1 MQPNRFLGPGVNPF
15 FSKQHGSKICY
26 LHSSHMRVYYKIIYI
41 YNVVLKV
48 CSKFVTMSIDAR
60 YKWGMPLLDLSMHK
74 SSSYI

>member
-1 MQPNRFLGPGVNPF
+1 MQLNRFLGPDVNPF
-15 FSKQHGSKICY
+15 SNRIRGLKYLICTQVICVFT
-26 LHSSHMRVYYKIIYI
+26 MRSYI

>member
-1 MQPNRFLGPGVNPF
+1 MQLNRFLGPDVIPF
-15 FSKQHGSKICY
+15 SSKKHGLKYLICTQVICVFTIR
-26 LHSSHMRVYYKIIYI
+26 SYI

-60 YKWGMPLLDLSMHK
+60 YKWEMPLLDLSMHK

>member
-1 MQPNRFLGPGVNPF
+1 MQTNIFLGLDVIPF
-15 FSKQHGSKICY
+15 SSKKHGLKYLTYTQVICVFTIRSY
-26 LHSSHMRVYYKIIYI
+26 M

-48 CSKFVTMSIDAR
+48 FSKFVTMSIDAR

>member
-1 MQPNRFLGPGVNPF
+1 MLMHFPAKSTDQKYV
-15 FSKQHGSKICY
+15 IY
-26 LHSSHMRVYYKIIYI
+26 TEVIRVFAIRSYI

>member
-1 MQPNRFLGPGVNPF
+1 MSIHFSVN
-15 FSKQHGSKICY
+15 STDQKYVTCTQVICVFTIR
-26 LHSSHMRVYYKIIYI
+26 SYI
-41 YNVVLKV
+41 YNVVLKEV